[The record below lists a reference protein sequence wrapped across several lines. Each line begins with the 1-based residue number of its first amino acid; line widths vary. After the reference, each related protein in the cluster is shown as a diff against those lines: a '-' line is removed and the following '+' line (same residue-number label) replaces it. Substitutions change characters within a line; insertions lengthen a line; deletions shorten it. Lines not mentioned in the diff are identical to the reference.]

1 MRYCAV
7 CRPRSASLF
16 MVNLYIQS
24 YILHSYGCL
33 IDSTVLWSHNTV
45 GVLVS
50 FCYLFVSHAMYFIKF
65 EQTLVLRI
73 YPRMVLIRG
82 VLNWEILA

>member
-1 MRYCAV
+1 MDAILRCM
-7 CRPRSASLF
+7 PPHSALLF
-16 MVNLYIQS
+16 MVNLYITGALHGLLVQS

-45 GVLVS
+45 GVQVS

-65 EQTLVLRI
+65 EQNLVLRI
-73 YPRMVLIRG
+73 
-82 VLNWEILA
+82 